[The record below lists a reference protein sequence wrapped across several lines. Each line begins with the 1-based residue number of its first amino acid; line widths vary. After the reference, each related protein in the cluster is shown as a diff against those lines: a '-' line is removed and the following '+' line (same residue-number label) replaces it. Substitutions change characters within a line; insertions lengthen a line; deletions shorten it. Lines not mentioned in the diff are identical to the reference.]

1 MRSRF
6 DEQLALLNRELIEMG
21 ALCEEVIALSAQAL
35 TEGNAE
41 LARQGAQEQRVSML
55 VPLDP
60 KKGYRLLQYLYEN
73 AVQPEHWDDVI
84 ADHLPALAAAPRGGT
99 AREQ

>member
-1 MRSRF
+1 
-6 DEQLALLNRELIEMG
+6 
-21 ALCEEVIALSAQAL
+21 
-35 TEGNAE
+35 
-41 LARQGAQEQRVSML
+41 ML

-60 KKGYRLLQYLYEN
+60 QKGYRLLQYLYEN